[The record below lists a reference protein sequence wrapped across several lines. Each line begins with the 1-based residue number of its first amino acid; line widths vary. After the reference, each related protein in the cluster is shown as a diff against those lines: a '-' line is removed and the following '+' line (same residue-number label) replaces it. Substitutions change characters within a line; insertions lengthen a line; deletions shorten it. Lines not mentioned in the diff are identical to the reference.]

1 MALSFNQ
8 LFDTLS
14 NYPTLSVL
22 QTLLELCYLRDG
34 ARLVKLIQERSLIKS
49 LLIPFQETSKLLLWH
64 AFL

>member
-22 QTLLELCYLRDG
+22 QTLLELCYLGDC

-49 LLIPFQETSKLLLWH
+49 LLVPFQ
-64 AFL
+64 